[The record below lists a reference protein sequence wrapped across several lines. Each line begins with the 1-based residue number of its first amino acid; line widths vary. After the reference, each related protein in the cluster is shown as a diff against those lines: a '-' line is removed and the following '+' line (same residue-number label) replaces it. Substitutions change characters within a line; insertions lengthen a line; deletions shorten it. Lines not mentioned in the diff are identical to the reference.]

1 MTNGG
6 NITRRGKSS
15 WRIKYEIGRDPV
27 TGERQ
32 TRFLTVRGTKKDAR
46 RALTRVLHEIDE
58 GAYADATKESVG
70 EYLERWLRDYAKVNV
85 APKTFER
92 YSEIVTRHLKPAL
105 GAIVLKDLKPL
116 QIQGYYTDALE
127 SGRLNGKGGLS
138 PRTVHHHHRILS
150 EALRQA
156 VRWRMLAINPAE
168 AVTPPKPEETE
179 IEILD
184 NGELSRLLREAR
196 PTRSFPA
203 ILLAATT
210 GMRRG
215 EVLAVRWRDINLDGA
230 VLTVNQAIEETKAG
244 LRVKPPKTKRSR
256 RNITL
261 PALTVEALRRHR
273 VCQLEER
280 MKLGLG
286 RDHDGLVFTDL
297 EGGLV
302 RPRNLTKEFGRIVKR
317 TGLRPVTFHGLRH
330 SHITRLL
337 ADGVNA
343 KVVSERAGHSNVA
356 ITLQLYGHVIPNMQ
370 ADAAAKVDAAL
381 RGTLEEQ
388 I

>member
-1 MTNGG
+1 MNTSG

-15 WRIKYEIGRDPV
+15 WRIKYDIGRDPV

-32 TRFLTVRGTKKDAR
+32 TRYITVRGTKKDAQR
-46 RALTRVLHEIDE
+46 ELTRILHEIDL
-58 GAYADATKESVG
+58 GAHVDATKESVG
-70 EYLERWLRDYAKVNV
+70 EYLERWLRDYAKGEV

-92 YSEIVTRHLKPAL
+92 YSEIVTKHLKPAL

-116 QIQGYYTDALE
+116 QIQGYYSKALE

-138 PRTVHHHHRILS
+138 PRTVHHYHRILS
-150 EALRQA
+150 EALKKA
-156 VRWRMLAINPAE
+156 VQWRMLAINPAE
-168 AVTPPKPEETE
+168 AVTPPKPEQTE
-179 IEILD
+179 IEILNND
-184 NGELSRLLREAR
+184 ELARLLQEAR

-215 EVLAVRWRDINLDGA
+215 EVLAVRWRDIDLDAA
-230 VLTVNQAIEETKAG
+230 VLTVNQAVEETRAG
-244 LRVKPPKTKRSR
+244 LRLKSPKTKRSR

-261 PALTVEALRRHR
+261 PALTVDALRRHR
-273 VCQLEER
+273 LLQLEER

-286 RDHDGLVFTDL
+286 RDHAGLVFTDL

-330 SHITRLL
+330 THITTLL
-337 ADGVNA
+337 GDGVNA
-343 KVVSERAGHSNVA
+343 KVVSERAGHASVA
-356 ITLQLYGHVIPNMQ
+356 ITLDIYGHVIPNMQ
-370 ADAAAKVDAAL
+370 ADAAARVDTAL
-381 RGTLEEQ
+381 GGTLKEL

>member
-1 MTNGG
+1 MTTGG
-6 NITRRGKSS
+6 NITRRGKNS
-15 WRIKYEIGRDPV
+15 WRVKYEVNRDPV
-27 TGERQ
+27 TGVRQ
-32 TRFLTVRGTKKDAR
+32 TRYLTVRGTKKSAQR
-46 RALTRVLHEIDE
+46 ELNRVLHEVDE
-58 GAYADATKESVG
+58 GAHVDATKESVG

-92 YSEIVTRHLKPAL
+92 YSEIVTKHLKPAL

-116 QIQGYYTDALE
+116 HIQGYYSVALE
-127 SGRLNGKGGLS
+127 SGRLSGKGGLS
-138 PRTVHHHHRILS
+138 PRTVHHFHRILS

-168 AVTPPKPEETE
+168 AVTPPKPQETE
-179 IEILD
+179 IEILN
-184 NGELSRLLREAR
+184 NGELARLLQEAR

-215 EVLAVRWRDINLDGA
+215 EVLAVRWRDLDLDDA
-230 VLTVNQAIEETKAG
+230 VLTVNQAVEETKAG
-244 LRVKPPKTKRSR
+244 VRLKSPKTKRSR

-261 PALTVEALRRHR
+261 PALTVEELRRHKVR
-273 VCQLEER
+273 QLEER

-302 RPRNLTKEFGRIVKR
+302 RSRNLTKEFGRIVKR

-330 SHITRLL
+330 SHITTLL
-337 ADGVNA
+337 DEGVNP
-343 KVVSERAGHSNVA
+343 KVVSERAGHASVA
-356 ITLQLYGHVIPNMQ
+356 ITLQIYGHVIPNMQ
-370 ADAAAKVDAAL
+370 ADAAARVDAAL

>member
-1 MTNGG
+1 MTTGG

-27 TGERQ
+27 TGKRQ
-32 TRFLTVRGTKKDAR
+32 TRYITVRGTRKDAQR
-46 RALTRVLHEIDE
+46 ELTRVQHEIDT
-58 GAYADATKESVG
+58 GAHVDATKESVG

-92 YSEIVTRHLKPAL
+92 YSEIVTKHLKPAL

-116 QIQGYYTDALE
+116 HIQGYYSDALE
-127 SGRLNGKGGLS
+127 SGRLNGQGGLA
-138 PRTVHHHHRILS
+138 PRTVHHSHRILS

-179 IEILD
+179 IEILNND
-184 NGELSRLLREAR
+184 ELVRLLQAAR
-196 PTRSFPA
+196 PTRYFPA

-215 EVLAVRWRDINLDGA
+215 EVLAVRWRDIDLDGA
-230 VLTVNQAIEETKAG
+230 VLTVNQAVEETMAG
-244 LRVKPPKTKRSR
+244 LRVKSPKTKRSR

-273 VCQLEER
+273 LHQLEER
-280 MKLGLG
+280 MKLGLV

-317 TGLRPVTFHGLRH
+317 AGLRSVTFHGLRH
-330 SHITRLL
+330 THITTLL
-337 ADGVNA
+337 GDGVNPT
-343 KVVSERAGHSNVA
+343 VVSERAGHASMA
-356 ITLQLYGHVIPNMQ
+356 ITLQLYGHVLPNMQ
-370 ADAAAKVDAAL
+370 TDAAARVDAAL
-381 RGTLEEQ
+381 RGALVH
-388 I
+388 

>member
-1 MTNGG
+1 MTG

-15 WRIKYEIGRDPV
+15 WRIKYEIDRDPV
-27 TGERQ
+27 TGKRQ
-32 TRFLTVRGTKKDAR
+32 TRYLTVRGTKKNAQR
-46 RALTRVLHEIDE
+46 ELTRVQHEIDV
-58 GAYADATKESVG
+58 GAHVDATKESVG

-92 YSEIVTRHLKPAL
+92 YNEIVTRHLKPAL

-116 QIQGYYTDALE
+116 NIQGYYSDALE
-127 SGRLNGKGGLS
+127 TGRLNGKGGLS
-138 PRTVHHHHRILS
+138 PRTVHHFHRILS
-150 EALRQA
+150 EALKQA
-156 VRWRMLAINPAE
+156 VRWRLLAINPAE

-179 IEILD
+179 IEIFN
-184 NGELSRLLREAR
+184 NGELARLLREAR

-215 EVLAVRWRDINLDGA
+215 EVLAVRWRDVDLDGA
-230 VLTVNQAIEETKAG
+230 VLTVNQTVEETKAG
-244 LRVKPPKTKRSR
+244 LRVKAPKTKRSR

-273 VCQLEER
+273 VRQLEER

-302 RPRNLTKEFGRIVKR
+302 RPRNITKEFGRIVKR
-317 TGLRPVTFHGLRH
+317 AGLRAVTFHGLRH
-330 SHITRLL
+330 SHITTLL
-337 ADGVNA
+337 GDGVNP
-343 KVVSERAGHSNVA
+343 KVVSERAGHASVA
-356 ITLQLYGHVIPNMQ
+356 ITLQLYGHVLPNMQ

-381 RGTLEEQ
+381 RGTLEERN
-388 I
+388 

>member
-1 MTNGG
+1 MSEG

-15 WRIKYEIGRDPV
+15 WRIKYEIARDPL
-27 TGERQ
+27 TGARQ
-32 TRFLTVRGTKKDAR
+32 TRFLTVRGTKKDAQR
-46 RALTRVLHEIDE
+46 ELTRILHEIDE
-58 GAYADATKESVG
+58 GAHIDATKESVG
-70 EYLERWLRDYAKVNV
+70 EYLARWLRDYAKVNV

-92 YSEIVTRHLKPAL
+92 YSEIVDKHLTPAL

-116 QIQGYYTDALE
+116 HIQGYYSDALE
-127 SGRLNGKGGLS
+127 SGRLNGPGGLA
-138 PRTVHHHHRILS
+138 PRTVHHYHRILS
-150 EALRQA
+150 QALKQA

-179 IEILD
+179 IEILNND
-184 NGELSRLLREAR
+184 ELARLLQRAR
-196 PTRSFPA
+196 ATRYYPA

-215 EVLAVRWRDINLDGA
+215 EVLAVRWRDIDLDGA
-230 VLTVNQAIEETKAG
+230 VLTVNQSVEETKAG
-244 LRVKPPKTKRSR
+244 LRVKSPKTKRSR

-261 PALTVEALRRHR
+261 PILTVQALRQHR

-302 RPRNLTKEFGRIVKR
+302 RPRNLTKEFGRIVKLADL
-317 TGLRPVTFHGLRH
+317 GKVTFHGLRH
-330 SHITRLL
+330 THITTLL
-337 ADGVNA
+337 GDGVNP
-343 KVVSERAGHSNVA
+343 KVVSERVGHASVA
-356 ITLQLYGHVIPNMQ
+356 ITLQIYGHVLPSMQ
-370 ADAAAKVDAAL
+370 ADAAARVDAAL
-381 RGTLEEQ
+381 SGMLGEQ

>member
-1 MTNGG
+1 MSGS
-6 NITRRGKSS
+6 ITRRGKNS
-15 WRIKYEIGRDPV
+15 WRIKYEIDRDPV
-27 TGERQ
+27 TGMRQ
-32 TRFLTVRGTKKDAR
+32 TRYLTVRGTKRDAQR
-46 RALTRVLHEIDE
+46 ELTRVMHEIDT
-58 GAYADATKESVG
+58 GAHVDATKESLG
-70 EYLERWLRDYAKVNV
+70 EYLDRWLRDYAKVQL

-92 YSEIVTRHLKPAL
+92 FSEIITKHLKPAL

-116 QIQGYYTDALE
+116 HIQGYYSDALE

-138 PRTVHHHHRILS
+138 PRTVHHYHRILFQ
-150 EALRQA
+150 ALRQA
-156 VRWRMLAINPAE
+156 VKWRLLAINPAE

-184 NGELSRLLREAR
+184 NGEISRLLREAR

-215 EVLAVRWRDINLDGA
+215 EVLAVRWRDINLDAA
-230 VLTVNQAIEETKAG
+230 VLTVNQAVEETKAG
-244 LRVKPPKTKRSR
+244 LRVKAPKTKRSR

-273 VCQLEER
+273 VRQLEER
-280 MKLGLG
+280 LQLGLG

-317 TGLRPVTFHGLRH
+317 AGLRSVTFHGLRH
-330 SHITRLL
+330 THITMLL
-337 ADGVNA
+337 EDGVNP
-343 KVVSERAGHSNVA
+343 KVVSERAGHASVA
-356 ITLQLYGHVIPNMQ
+356 ITLQLYGHVLPNMQ

>member
-1 MTNGG
+1 MNTGG

-15 WRIKYEIGRDPV
+15 WRIKYDIGRDPV

-32 TRFLTVRGTKKDAR
+32 TRYITVRGTKKDAQR
-46 RALTRVLHEIDE
+46 ELTRVLHEIDL
-58 GAYADATKESVG
+58 GAHVDATKESVG
-70 EYLERWLRDYAKVNV
+70 EYLERWLRDYAKGEV

-92 YSEIVTRHLKPAL
+92 YSEIVTKHLKPAL

-116 QIQGYYTDALE
+116 QIQGYYSAALE

-138 PRTVHHHHRILS
+138 PRTVHHFHRILS
-150 EALRQA
+150 EALKKA
-156 VRWRMLAINPAE
+156 VQWRMLAINPAE
-168 AVTPPKPEETE
+168 AVTPPKPEQTE
-179 IEILD
+179 IEILNND
-184 NGELSRLLREAR
+184 ELARLLQEAR

-215 EVLAVRWRDINLDGA
+215 EVLAVRWRDIDLDAA
-230 VLTVNQAIEETKAG
+230 VLTVNQAVEETRAG
-244 LRVKPPKTKRSR
+244 LRLKSPKTKRSR

-261 PALTVEALRRHR
+261 PALTVDALRRHR
-273 VCQLEER
+273 LLQLEER

-330 SHITRLL
+330 THITTLL
-337 ADGVNA
+337 GDGVNA
-343 KVVSERAGHSNVA
+343 KVVSERAGHASVA
-356 ITLQLYGHVIPNMQ
+356 ITLDIYGHVIPNMQ
-370 ADAAAKVDAAL
+370 ADAAARVDTAL
-381 RGTLEEQ
+381 RGTLEELT
-388 I
+388 